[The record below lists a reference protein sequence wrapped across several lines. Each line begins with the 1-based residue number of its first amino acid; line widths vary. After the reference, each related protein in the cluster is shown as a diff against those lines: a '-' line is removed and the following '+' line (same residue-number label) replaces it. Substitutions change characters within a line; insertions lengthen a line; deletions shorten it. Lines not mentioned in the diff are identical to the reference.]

1 MSDEGGVGG
10 LTPDEE
16 SPSSVMQPT
25 VAKAMGVTKAVAM
38 KAMPKMTES
47 VAKEEWAVVAKAVM
61 PTRKSL
67 VPMQDRPVMIEA
79 LPVRE
84 NPVVAMGPELV
95 MV

>member
-1 MSDEGGVGG
+1 MSDEGWVGG

-25 VAKAMGVTKAVAM
+25 VAKAMGVTN
-38 KAMPKMTES
+38 
-47 VAKEEWAVVAKAVM
+47 AVVAKAVM

-67 VPMQDRPVMIEA
+67 VPMHEWPVTIEA

-84 NPVVAMGPELV
+84 DPVVAMGPELV